1 MEVFF
6 YFFYLNTLKKE
17 TEEDI
22 REWKGLHAHSLQESI
37 IVKMIMLSKDTYR
50 FNAIPQNSN
59 DISQDTREYD
69 LKTDTEA
76 LRTLD
81 RYNNPRKEE

>member
-1 MEVFF
+1 MEV
-6 YFFYLNTLKKE
+6 FFYLNTLKKE

-37 IVKMIMLSKDTYR
+37 IVKMITLSKDTYR
-50 FNAIPQNSN
+50 FNAIPQNSD
-59 DISQDTREYD
+59 DISQDTRDYD